1 MKLEDLKKIAAWKTL
16 DEKKDEII
24 SWMEDVNIV
33 KQKKP
38 VSNKTSKTYKKLEK
52 TSMTYEWHP
61 VYEIEFSNGLKI
73 LWAKINWKLVQLKK
87 KSKEV
92 NYGDLVQ
99 NELGEWMKE
108 STTKSRNKRWAE
120 YYKATIKMV

>member
-16 DEKKDEII
+16 DEKKNEII
-24 SWMEDVNIV
+24 SWMEDVKIV
-33 KQKKP
+33 KQKEPFK
-38 VSNKTSKTYKKLEK
+38 NQTYKRLEK

-73 LWAKINWKLVQLKK
+73 LWAKVDGKLIQLKK

-99 NELGEWMKE
+99 NELGEWTKD

>member
-24 SWMEDVNIV
+24 SWMEDVKIV
-33 KQKKP
+33 KQKKKP
-38 VSNKTSKTYKKLEK
+38 VSYKKLEK

-73 LWAKINWKLVQLKK
+73 LWAKVDGKLIQLKK

-99 NELGEWMKE
+99 NELWEWMKD

>member
-24 SWMEDVNIV
+24 SWMEDVKIV
-33 KQKKP
+33 KVAKQKKS
-38 VSNKTSKTYKKLEK
+38 VSYKKLEK

-73 LWAKINWKLVQLKK
+73 LWAKVDGKLIQLKK

-99 NELGEWMKE
+99 NELGEWMKD

>member
-1 MKLEDLKKIAAWKTL
+1 MKDVKDFLKENPALDGLE
-16 DEKKDEII
+16 EKKNEII
-24 SWMEDVNIV
+24 SWMEDVRVV
-33 KQKKP
+33 KQKKKP
-38 VSNKTSKTYKKLEK
+38 TSYKKLEK
-52 TSMTYEWHP
+52 TDMTYEWHP

-99 NELGEWMKE
+99 NELWEWMKD

>member
-1 MKLEDLKKIAAWKTL
+1 MKITMKDVKDFLKENSSA
-16 DEKKDEII
+16 EKKKGGII
-24 SWMEDVNIV
+24 SWMEDVKVV
-33 KQKKP
+33 KQKKKP
-38 VSNKTSKTYKKLEK
+38 TSYKKLEK

-73 LWAKINWKLVQLKK
+73 LWAKVDGKLIQLKK

-99 NELGEWMKE
+99 NELGEWMKD

>member
-16 DEKKDEII
+16 EGKEEEII
-24 SWMEDVNIV
+24 SWMEDVKIV
-33 KQKKP
+33 KQKKKP
-38 VSNKTSKTYKKLEK
+38 TSYKKQEK

-73 LWAKINWKLVQLKK
+73 LWAKVDGKLIQLKK

-99 NELGEWMKE
+99 NELGEWIKD